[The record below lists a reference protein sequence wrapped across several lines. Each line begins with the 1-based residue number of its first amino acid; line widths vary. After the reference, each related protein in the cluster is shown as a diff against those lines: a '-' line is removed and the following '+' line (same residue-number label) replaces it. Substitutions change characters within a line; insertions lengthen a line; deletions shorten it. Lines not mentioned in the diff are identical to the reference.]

1 MSIPT
6 TLHAR
11 AEVIGYS
18 DPVLEAF
25 RDLVHEIQ
33 TDPVLAFGVGQS
45 MAVLKPLFAVE
56 RDGRPSDLYGALA
69 TLLISAAE
77 ATQ

>member
-1 MSIPT
+1 MTQATHLRS
-6 TLHAR
+6 R

-18 DPVLEAF
+18 EPVLEAF

-33 TDPVLAFGVGQS
+33 ADPVLAFGTGQ
-45 MAVLKPLFAVE
+45 MMDALKPLFAVE
-56 RDGRPSDLYGALA
+56 RDGRPSDLYALMA
-69 TLLISAAE
+69 ALVIAAAE